1 MISLLF
7 AMDKNRVIG
16 KDNDLPWRLPND
28 LKFFKELTIGN
39 NVIMG
44 RKTYDSMNGP
54 LKNRENII
62 VTRDKNYEVAGCKII
77 HSIDDILSI
86 NEKEPTKE
94 WFVIGGE
101 EIFKQILPYAD
112 KIYMTYIDHSFEG
125 DTYFPEWNESEWEEI
140 SKTKGK
146 KDDKN
151 PYDYYFIEYE
161 RKK

>member
-77 HSIDDILSI
+77 HYIDDILSI

>member
-1 MISLLF
+1 M
-7 AMDKNRVIG
+7 IG

-125 DTYFPEWNESEWEEI
+125 DTYFPEWDESEWEEI

>member
-125 DTYFPEWNESEWEEI
+125 DTYFPEWDESEWEEI